1 MFRQIKRVKQ
11 ALNKEECLEILKK
24 EKRGVLSVLGD
35 DDYPYGMPINHY
47 YNEDTHKLYFHG
59 GRYGHKI
66 DAMRRHDKASF
77 CVYGDGFIE
86 NDNWYLCFKS
96 VIVFGRIEFI
106 EDKKTI
112 EDMCRKLSY
121 HFTDNAEY
129 IESEIAKDL
138 NGTLMFSLSIEDIQ
152 GKYVTEK

>member
-1 MFRQIKRVKQ
+1 MFRQLKRQKQ
-11 ALNKEECLEILKK
+11 ALSKEECLQILQK

-47 YNEDTHKLYFHG
+47 FDPEENKLYFHG

-66 DAMRRHDKASF
+66 DAMRRHNKASY
-77 CVYGDGFIE
+77 CIYGDGFVE

-96 VIVFGRIEFI
+96 VIVFGKIEFI
-106 EDKKTI
+106 EDKDKI
-112 EDMCRKLSY
+112 ADLCRKLSY
-121 HFTDNAEY
+121 RFTDDENY
-129 IESEIAKDL
+129 IEEEIQKSL
-138 NGTLMFSLSIEDIQ
+138 QGTLMFSLSIEDIQ

>member
-1 MFRQIKRVKQ
+1 MFRQLKRQKQ
-11 ALNKEECLEILKK
+11 ALSKEECLQILQK

-47 YNEDTHKLYFHG
+47 FDPEENKLYFHG

-66 DAMRRHDKASF
+66 DAMRRHNKASY
-77 CVYGDGFIE
+77 CIYGDGFVE

-96 VIVFGRIEFI
+96 VIVFGKIEFI
-106 EDKKTI
+106 EDKDKI
-112 EDMCRKLSY
+112 ANLCRKLSY
-121 HFTDNAEY
+121 RFTDDENY
-129 IESEIAKDL
+129 IEEEIQKSL
-138 NGTLMFSLSIEDIQ
+138 QGTLMFSLSIEDIQ

>member
-1 MFRQIKRVKQ
+1 MFRQLKRQKQ
-11 ALNKEECLEILKK
+11 ALSKEECLQILQK

-47 YNEDTHKLYFHG
+47 FDPEENKLYFHG

-66 DAMRRHDKASF
+66 DAMRRHNKASY
-77 CVYGDGFIE
+77 CIYGDGFIE

-96 VIVFGRIEFI
+96 VIVFGKTEFI
-106 EDKKTI
+106 EDKDKI
-112 EDMCRKLSY
+112 ADLCRKLSY
-121 HFTDNAEY
+121 RFTKNENY
-129 IESEIAKDL
+129 IEEEIQKSL
-138 NGTLMFSLSIEDIQ
+138 QGTLMFSLSIEDIQ

>member
-1 MFRQIKRVKQ
+1 MFRRLKRQKQ
-11 ALNKEECLEILKK
+11 ALSKEECLQILQK

-47 YNEDTHKLYFHG
+47 FDPEENKLYFHG

-66 DAMRRHDKASF
+66 DAMRRHNKASY
-77 CVYGDGFIE
+77 CIYGDGFIE

-96 VIVFGRIEFI
+96 VIVFGKIEFI
-106 EDKKTI
+106 EDKDKI
-112 EDMCRKLSY
+112 ADLCRKLSY
-121 HFTDNAEY
+121 RFTKDENY
-129 IESEIAKDL
+129 IEEEIQKSL
-138 NGTLMFSLSIEDIQ
+138 QGTLMFSLSIEDIQ

>member
-1 MFRQIKRVKQ
+1 MFRQLKRQKQ
-11 ALNKEECLEILKK
+11 ALSKEECLQILQK

-47 YNEDTHKLYFHG
+47 FDPEENKLYFHG

-66 DAMRRHDKASF
+66 DAMRRHNKASY
-77 CVYGDGFIE
+77 CIYGDGFIE

-96 VIVFGRIEFI
+96 VIVFGKIEFI
-106 EDKKTI
+106 EDKDKI
-112 EDMCRKLSY
+112 ADLCRKLSY
-121 HFTDNAEY
+121 RFTKNENY
-129 IESEIAKDL
+129 IEEEIQKSL
-138 NGTLMFSLSIEDIQ
+138 QGTLMFSLSIEDIQ

>member
-11 ALNKEECLEILKK
+11 TLNKEECLEILKK

-47 YNEDTHKLYFHG
+47 YDEDTHKLYFHG

>member
-47 YNEDTHKLYFHG
+47 YDEDTHKLYFHG

-106 EDKKTI
+106 EDKKAI

>member
-1 MFRQIKRVKQ
+1 MFRQLKRQKQ
-11 ALNKEECLEILKK
+11 ALSKEECLQILQK

-47 YNEDTHKLYFHG
+47 FDPEENKLYFHG

-66 DAMRRHDKASF
+66 DAMRRHNKASY
-77 CVYGDGFIE
+77 CIYGDGFIE

-96 VIVFGRIEFI
+96 VIVFGKIEFI
-106 EDKKTI
+106 EDKDKI
-112 EDMCRKLSY
+112 ADLCRKLSY
-121 HFTDNAEY
+121 RFTDDENY
-129 IESEIAKDL
+129 IEEEIQKSL
-138 NGTLMFSLSIEDIQ
+138 QGTLMFSLSIEDIQ

>member
-1 MFRQIKRVKQ
+1 MFRQLKRQKQ
-11 ALNKEECLEILKK
+11 ALSKEECLQILQK

-47 YNEDTHKLYFHG
+47 FDPEENKLYFHG

-66 DAMRRHDKASF
+66 DAMRRHNKASY
-77 CVYGDGFIE
+77 CIYGDGFIE

-96 VIVFGRIEFI
+96 VIVFGKTEFI
-106 EDKKTI
+106 EDKDKI
-112 EDMCRKLSY
+112 ADLCRKLSY
-121 HFTDNAEY
+121 RFTKDENY
-129 IESEIAKDL
+129 IEEEIQKSL
-138 NGTLMFSLSIEDIQ
+138 QGTLMFSLSIEDIQ

>member
-1 MFRQIKRVKQ
+1 
-11 ALNKEECLEILKK
+11 
-24 EKRGVLSVLGD
+24 
-35 DDYPYGMPINHY
+35 
-47 YNEDTHKLYFHG
+47 
-59 GRYGHKI
+59 
-66 DAMRRHDKASF
+66 MRRHGKASF

>member
-1 MFRQIKRVKQ
+1 MFRQLKRQKQ
-11 ALNKEECLEILKK
+11 ALSKEECLQILQK

-47 YNEDTHKLYFHG
+47 FDPEENKLYFHG

-66 DAMRRHDKASF
+66 DAMRRHNKASY
-77 CVYGDGFIE
+77 CIYGDGFIE

-96 VIVFGRIEFI
+96 VIVFGKIEFI
-106 EDKKTI
+106 EDKDKI
-112 EDMCRKLSY
+112 ADLCRKLSY
-121 HFTDNAEY
+121 RFTKDENY
-129 IESEIAKDL
+129 IEEEIQKSL
-138 NGTLMFSLSIEDIQ
+138 QGTLMFSLSIEDIQ

>member
-35 DDYPYGMPINHY
+35 DDYPYGIPINHY
-47 YNEDTHKLYFHG
+47 YDEDTHKLYFHG

-106 EDKKTI
+106 EDKKAI